1 MKKMKKINKKT
12 KKLPGIPKKVSV
24 VGDVFPIEPLTQE
37 KLSAYGITDA
47 PVDTALGLCNQLKG
61 VILLRPGMGLSRT
74 QSTLLHEIL
83 HVIVGHSCLGL
94 DADKEEQI
102 VTLVA
107 QMLYETLRTNNG
119 LLEFLGAKGD

>member
-1 MKKMKKINKKT
+1 MKQQKKT
-12 KKLPGIPKKVSV
+12 KKLPSIPRKISV
-24 VGDVFPIEPLTQE
+24 VGDLFPIEPLTQD
-37 KLSAYGITDA
+37 KLAEYGITDA

-94 DADKEEQI
+94 KAEKEEQV
-102 VTLVA
+102 VTLIS
-107 QMLYETLRTNNG
+107 QMLYETFKTNKN
-119 LLEFLGAKGD
+119 LLEFLGAKGDD

>member
-1 MKKMKKINKKT
+1 MKQQKKT
-12 KKLPGIPKKVSV
+12 KKLPGIPKKISV

-47 PVDTALGLCNQLKG
+47 PLDTALGLCNQLKG

-74 QSTLLHEIL
+74 QSTLLHEIM

-94 DADKEEQI
+94 KPEKEEQI
-102 VTLVA
+102 VTLIS
-107 QMLYETLRTNNG
+107 QLLYETFRTNKD
-119 LLEFLGAKGD
+119 LVKFLTADGE

>member
-1 MKKMKKINKKT
+1 MKQQKKT
-12 KKLPGIPKKVSV
+12 KKLPGIPKKISV

-47 PVDTALGLCNQLKG
+47 PLDTALGLCNQLKG

-74 QSTLLHEIL
+74 QSTLLHEIM

-94 DADKEEQI
+94 KPEKEEQI
-102 VTLVA
+102 VTLIS
-107 QMLYETLRTNNG
+107 QLLYETFRTNKDLVKVLTADG
-119 LLEFLGAKGD
+119 E